1 MLKEG
6 LNTKYITKLFKHLMQ
21 PKERVIYATTFL
33 STIPGIEERTKHS
46 VKKHKNKKIAKI
58 QQRL

>member
-33 STIPGIEERTKHS
+33 STRPGLIEQIKNS
-46 VKKHKNKKIAKI
+46 V
-58 QQRL
+58 